1 MRRLLTLVMVLLGS
15 SAALAADMVLTPG
28 TNVVVTCTLPEAGV
42 GQCDTLDLSRA
53 CNSQYLGV
61 VVF

>member
-1 MRRLLTLVMVLLGS
+1 MILLCS
-15 SAALAADMVLTPG
+15 SAASADMVLTPG

-53 CNSQYLGV
+53 CNSQYLGT

>member
-1 MRRLLTLVMVLLGS
+1 MRRVLTLVMILLCS
-15 SAALAADMVLTPG
+15 SVASADMVLTPG

-53 CNSQYLGV
+53 CNSQYLGT

>member
-1 MRRLLTLVMVLLGS
+1 MVLLGS